1 MKSLYLNKLLIVLA
15 VLMSTTVFSQN
26 IETVTMNA
34 GYTDDV
40 YFSLDN
46 GEITRVDRTNWDIA
60 FYANVY
66 TAGIITNDGNSIVLK
81 TYPNGDISSWDNVD
95 TTGYSSWT
103 EMYNDETDW
112 ENGAFNRNQ
121 TGHPDYGWGTLSMV
135 DFNITGDSLFLI
147 QLPDG
152 VVKKLKIDKKYS
164 SLDKYEFTYANIDGS
179 DEYAVELDLKPFEED
194 NFYYY
199 SLTNNQAID
208 REPAGNTWDLL
219 FTKYHAVGIPM
230 PVTGVFSNV
239 NTGVAKYEHVTPDFV
254 NWNMNDL
261 DSTKNVIGYNWKS
274 FNMSTFSYTI
284 NDSIVYFVQSTE
296 GNIYKI
302 HFTSFEGASTGN
314 IEFTSELISL
324 NDIGDFNIDDEE
336 FVLFPNPTSNNVNI
350 NGDFQN
356 KTDVTIYNITGQRVY
371 YNTVQ
376 NCNTTS
382 IPVSDFNSG
391 IYFVRITRGN
401 WFRTLKLNVE

>member
-147 QLPDG
+147 QLPD
-152 VVKKLKIDKKYS
+152 VL
-164 SLDKYEFTYANIDGS
+164 
-179 DEYAVELDLKPFEED
+179 
-194 NFYYY
+194 
-199 SLTNNQAID
+199 
-208 REPAGNTWDLL
+208 LL
-219 FTKYHAVGIPM
+219 F
-230 PVTGVFSNV
+230 
-239 NTGVAKYEHVTPDFV
+239 
-254 NWNMNDL
+254 
-261 DSTKNVIGYNWKS
+261 
-274 FNMSTFSYTI
+274 FN
-284 NDSIVYFVQSTE
+284 
-296 GNIYKI
+296 K
-302 HFTSFEGASTGN
+302 
-314 IEFTSELISL
+314 
-324 NDIGDFNIDDEE
+324 
-336 FVLFPNPTSNNVNI
+336 
-350 NGDFQN
+350 
-356 KTDVTIYNITGQRVY
+356 
-371 YNTVQ
+371 
-376 NCNTTS
+376 
-382 IPVSDFNSG
+382 
-391 IYFVRITRGN
+391 
-401 WFRTLKLNVE
+401 

>member
-1 MKSLYLNKLLIVLA
+1 
-15 VLMSTTVFSQN
+15 
-26 IETVTMNA
+26 
-34 GYTDDV
+34 
-40 YFSLDN
+40 
-46 GEITRVDRTNWDIA
+46 
-60 FYANVY
+60 
-66 TAGIITNDGNSIVLK
+66 
-81 TYPNGDISSWDNVD
+81 
-95 TTGYSSWT
+95 
-103 EMYNDETDW
+103 
-112 ENGAFNRNQ
+112 
-121 TGHPDYGWGTLSMV
+121 
-135 DFNITGDSLFLI
+135 
-147 QLPDG
+147 
-152 VVKKLKIDKKYS
+152 
-164 SLDKYEFTYANIDGS
+164 
-179 DEYAVELDLKPFEED
+179 
-194 NFYYY
+194 
-199 SLTNNQAID
+199 
-208 REPAGNTWDLL
+208 
-219 FTKYHAVGIPM
+219 M